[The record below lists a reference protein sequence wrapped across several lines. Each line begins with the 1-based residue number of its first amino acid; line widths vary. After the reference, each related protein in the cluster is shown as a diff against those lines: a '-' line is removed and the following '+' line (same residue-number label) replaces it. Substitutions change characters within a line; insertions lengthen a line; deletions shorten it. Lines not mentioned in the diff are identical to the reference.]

1 MGGIL
6 RIKNTEHQQKIQP
19 LRHQFFYHQGKN
31 KLLAGPAITAFI
43 KRHDF
48 FYDEQILDSKSRG
61 EDKNVSKFN
70 SKQYDLYH
78 FKSIVISLLI

>member
-43 KRHDF
+43 KRRDF
-48 FYDEQILDSKSRG
+48 FYGGQILD
-61 EDKNVSKFN
+61 
-70 SKQYDLYH
+70 
-78 FKSIVISLLI
+78 

>member
-1 MGGIL
+1 
-6 RIKNTEHQQKIQP
+6 
-19 LRHQFFYHQGKN
+19 
-31 KLLAGPAITAFI
+31 LLAGPAIIAFI